1 MRPLFCSVVW
11 VTVWMKHNVQLKN
24 IATKMAKNE
33 FTNVL

>member
-11 VTVWMKHNVQLKN
+11 VAVWMKYNVQLKN
-24 IATKMAKNE
+24 NATKIAKNE